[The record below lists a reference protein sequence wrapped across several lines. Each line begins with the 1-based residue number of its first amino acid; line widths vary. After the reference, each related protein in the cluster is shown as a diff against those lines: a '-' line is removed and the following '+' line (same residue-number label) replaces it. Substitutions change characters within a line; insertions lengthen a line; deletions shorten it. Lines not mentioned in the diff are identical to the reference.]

1 MAEVVKNYSDIEVGV
16 EKCLGEREDIF
27 NRRGSLITP
36 RKYHMTNK
44 QLDKGRERWLESTS
58 DVSDEIKSK
67 SSTGFFNPYRPN
79 GSYYGAVQSLYL
91 LGANEWHAFGKVRG
105 KMQEDMS
112 TRKSA
117 TNRQNSWEKFAYRG
131 AREGAAST
139 KDLMGRIVQNFRTL
153 QRLGGINPYA
163 YKLKQLLATV
173 DVRREEDGVWYFRLN
188 TSWTSM
194 ESVAPF
200 YDISSFNGVK
210 KGPKGMKVEGKVITS
225 EEVAV

>member
-1 MAEVVKNYSDIEVGV
+1 MAEVVKNYSDIEAGV

-27 NRRGSLITP
+27 NRRGSLVTP
-36 RKYHMTNK
+36 RKYHMTDK
-44 QLDKGRERWLESTS
+44 QSNKGRARWLASIK
-58 DVSDEIKSK
+58 DVSDEIKDK
-67 SSTGFFNPYRPN
+67 SSTEFFNPYRPN
-79 GSYYGAVQSLYL
+79 GSFYGAIQSLYL
-91 LGANEWHAFGKVRG
+91 LGANEWHAFGKVRS
-105 KMQEDMS
+105 KMEEDMR
-112 TRKSA
+112 TRKSS

-131 AREGAAST
+131 PREGAAST
-139 KDLMGRIVQNFRTL
+139 KDLMGRIIANYRTL

-173 DVRREEDGVWYFRLN
+173 DIRREADGIWYFSLN

-194 ESVAPF
+194 EGVKPF
-200 YDISSFNGVK
+200 YDVSAFSGVK